1 MATTRR
7 ASAATLASAKPVPTT
22 PARTPAK
29 AAITKIV
36 PDPKGA
42 PPAPPAPGTAQH
54 TEAFRGTSKRER
66 ILRAAV
72 DVFARNGYF
81 NAKVSEI
88 AKAAGVADGTI
99 YLYFDGKEDLLV
111 TIFREHTRGYLQS
124 LEREMVNIRRADD
137 RIRVAIRHHLETL
150 GRDKALAVVAQ
161 VELRHSL
168 KFMSLLSQQEVA
180 DYLNM
185 IRKII
190 EQGQHDGVFRRNL
203 HPQLV
208 AKSVFGILDEMV
220 TSWILSE
227 KEHALADQAEPIA
240 DLILNGLL
248 PSS

>member
-1 MATTRR
+1 LTVHLDMNEDSFTCMATRR
-7 ASAATLASAKPVPTT
+7 SAPATTT
-22 PARTPAK
+22 TN
-29 AAITKIV
+29 
-36 PDPKGA
+36 
-42 PPAPPAPGTAQH
+42 
-54 TEAFRGTSKRER
+54 EAFRGTTKRER

-81 NAKVSEI
+81 NSKVSEI

-99 YLYFDGKEDLLV
+99 YLYFDGKDQLLE
-111 TIFREHTRGYLQS
+111 TIFREHTRHYLQS
-124 LEREMVNIRRADD
+124 LEREIGNINHADERL
-137 RIRVAIRHHLETL
+137 RIAIRHHLETL
-150 GRDKALAVVAQ
+150 GRDRNLAIVAQ

-190 EQGQHDGVFRRNL
+190 EQGQNEGVFRRTL

-227 KEHALADQAEPIA
+227 KEYDPAAQADQIS
-240 DLILNGLL
+240 DLILTGLL
-248 PSS
+248 

>member
-1 MATTRR
+1 MATRR
-7 ASAATLASAKPVPTT
+7 SAPATTT
-22 PARTPAK
+22 TN
-29 AAITKIV
+29 
-36 PDPKGA
+36 
-42 PPAPPAPGTAQH
+42 
-54 TEAFRGTSKRER
+54 EAFRGTTKRER

-81 NAKVSEI
+81 NSKVSEI

-99 YLYFDGKEDLLV
+99 YLYFDGKDQLLE
-111 TIFREHTRGYLQS
+111 TIFREHTRHYLQS
-124 LEREMVNIRRADD
+124 LEREIGNINHADERL
-137 RIRVAIRHHLETL
+137 RIAIRHHLETL
-150 GRDKALAVVAQ
+150 GRDRNLAIVAQ

-190 EQGQHDGVFRRNL
+190 EQGQNEGVFRRTL

-227 KEHALADQAEPIA
+227 KEYDPAAQADQIS
-240 DLILNGLL
+240 DLILTGLL
-248 PSS
+248 